1 MNKANLGWYAFAAIG
16 GLVSG
21 LCFSRSQY
29 YQGRMDEVS
38 EMRKK
43 LEELRDKLIN
53 ESKREET
60 K

>member
-29 YQGRMDEVS
+29 YQGRKDGVA
-38 EMRKK
+38 EMRKN

-53 ESKREET
+53 ESK
-60 K
+60 

>member
-29 YQGRMDEVS
+29 YQGRMDEVA

-53 ESKREET
+53 ESK
-60 K
+60 

>member
-1 MNKANLGWYAFAAIG
+1 MNKLNLGWYAFAAIG

-29 YQGRMDEVS
+29 YQGRIDMAEEFKEEMVKIKEEVLS
-38 EMRKK
+38 E
-43 LEELRDKLIN
+43 
-53 ESKREET
+53 REET

>member
-16 GLVSG
+16 GFVSG

-29 YQGRMDEVS
+29 HQGRMDEVA